1 MWSISHI
8 AVFGWGSLLGWW
20 AGNLVSFSY
29 LVQVNLKLNQMAK
42 PLQGVMGQLGG
53 ASTSRVHSVLRGG
66 LNVTVVNSAMSVAV
80 NDNHEQF

>member
-8 AVFGWGSLLGWW
+8 AVFGWGSLLGGR
-20 AGNLVSFSY
+20 ATFSLFSY

-42 PLQGVMGQLGG
+42 PLQGLMGQLGG
-53 ASTSRVHSVLRGG
+53 ASTSRVHSVLLGG
-66 LNVTVVNSAMSVAV
+66 LNAAVVNSAVSVAV